1 MIPKE
6 LLNAKPMT
14 GKERLGANRDSEYLG
29 AEDIEPGTEP
39 VLTIKALYNAKITLA
54 RGKEQHDV
62 IVFAEE
68 RVPSSI
74 NTVRPLVVNATNRKT
89 LRKIYKAVDAE
100 SLVGKRIQL
109 YIEHDVRDPSTG
121 DKVDGIRIRNKIPA
135 AATQKTEPIICEDC
149 GNRIEAFG
157 KYSAEDM
164 AKIAFNRFG
173 KKLCVACGKKISDA
187 KEAEQ
192 KQTQQTEQNT
202 TEQTETA
209 PVDNTDNVTEETEN
223 A

>member
-6 LLNAKPMT
+6 LQNAKPMV

-39 VLTIKALYNAKITLA
+39 ILTIKALYNAKITLA

-68 RVPSSI
+68 RVPGSI

-89 LRKIYKAVDAE
+89 LRKIYKAVTAD
-100 SLVGKRIQL
+100 SLVGKKIQL

-121 DKVDGIRIRNKIPA
+121 DKVDGIRIRNRVPVVR
-135 AATQKTEPIICEDC
+135 TEPIKCEDC
-149 GNRIEAFG
+149 GKAITAFG

-164 AKIAFNRFG
+164 AQIAKNRFG
-173 KKLCVACGKKISDA
+173 KCLCVDCGRKLSESKETEQKEQTQA
-187 KEAEQ
+187 KEPAED
-192 KQTQQTEQNT
+192 
-202 TEQTETA
+202 TA
-209 PVDNTDNVTEETEN
+209 ADLTAALKGE
-223 A
+223 